1 MSTPSSRGLGTFCP
15 LPRQGRWRAE
25 GSFPARWPGLVTRAL
40 IPVRRV
46 SGCSAHS
53 ETGIRARFHHAG
65 GCVRTAGLS
74 HSFIA
79 FPFSSVISPPRIDLH
94 HPLMTW
100 KILMS
105 WVPTGRRALGPY
117 KCHLLQSSQERWG
130 VGGDVPVFCEQMETQ
145 RGGGHRSK
153 DTQLLSSY

>member
-1 MSTPSSRGLGTFCP
+1 MAAQPTVKRES
-15 LPRQGRWRAE
+15 A
-25 GSFPARWPGLVTRAL
+25 PG
-40 IPVRRV
+40 
-46 SGCSAHS
+46 
-53 ETGIRARFHHAG
+53 FHHAG

-79 FPFSSVISPPRIDLH
+79 FPFTSVISPPRIDLH

-145 RGGGHRSK
+145 RGGGHHSK